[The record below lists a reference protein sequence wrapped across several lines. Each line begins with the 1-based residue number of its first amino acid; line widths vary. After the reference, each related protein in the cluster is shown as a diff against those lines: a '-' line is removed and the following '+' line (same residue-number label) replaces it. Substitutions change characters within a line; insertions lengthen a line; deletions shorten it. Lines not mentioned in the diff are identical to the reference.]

1 VYKLTRRVIIAGGR
15 DFGDVTGAIK
25 RGNVNEIHV
34 ARVQRLWAFYALD
47 RLLLRMMPIEP
58 VSGRATGADT
68 VGEEWAELR
77 GMKSKPFPAKWKELG
92 KAAGMLRNQEMADYA
107 GADGMLVAFWDGE
120 SHGTRGMVRIAKEKG
135 MDVEVVRYPTLDM
148 PVTLK
153 AHTAPIRRSISALDP
168 LIPVLD
174 VTRKSGGE
182 RGHPFAPSWELLGP
196 FLASRKAGNR
206 LTDDDWNEYA
216 KAYTAEMRASYRDNR
231 AAWDALLL
239 LPSVI
244 LTCYCNKYERCHRT
258 ILARDILPKLGATY
272 CGEVYPH
279 DKNGIADVEPDMPVV
294 SNDAK
299 ALTTFAAQKK
309 QGTLFGGGK

>member
-1 VYKLTRRVIIAGGR
+1 LTRRVIIAGGR

-25 RGNVNEIHV
+25 RGNANEIHT
-34 ARVQRLWAFYALD
+34 AKIQRLWAFYALD

-58 VSGRATGADT
+58 ISGRATGADT
-68 VGEEWAELR
+68 VGEQWAELR
-77 GMKSKPFPAKWKELG
+77 GMKSTPFPAKWRELG
-92 KAAGMLRNQEMADYA
+92 KAAGPIRNQEMADYA
-107 GADGMLVAFWDGE
+107 GSDGMLVAFWDGE
-120 SHGTRGMVRIAKEKG
+120 SNGTRGMVRIAKEKG
-135 MDVEVVRYPTLDM
+135 MGVEVVRYPTLGM

-182 RGHPFAPSWELLGP
+182 RGHPFAPSWALLGP
-196 FLASRKAGNR
+196 FLASRKAGNV
-206 LTDDDWNEYA
+206 LTDDDWERYS
-216 KAYTAEMRASYRDNR
+216 KAYTMEMRTSYRDNR

-244 LTCYCNKYERCHRT
+244 LTCYCGNHHRCHRT
-258 ILARDILPKLGATY
+258 LLARDILPKLGAEY

-279 DKNGIADVEPDMPVV
+279 DKNGEAETEPDAVV
-294 SNDAK
+294 VNEGK
-299 ALTTFAAQKK
+299 ALGSFAAPVR
-309 QGTLFGGGK
+309 QGMLFGGSK